1 MADTISPIS
10 SPTPPSIPGNVSTLV
25 SPDILA
31 NLKTSEKPKAF
42 GDQLLKAGLAAGA
55 NAALN
60 STILKLYKEKADL
73 IREGFELSSNH
84 KKKLQQLEKQHT
96 PAKKVVNGQ
105 VENIPPQ
112 LTDEEYNREV
122 AVEEANYKAAQINL
136 QERKDKNQKAID
148 DYIKDP
154 FAKQKKEKEKREKN
168 IDKEIKKTK
177 EEEQQARKQNRKA
190 VLKNAKK
197 TIVPILTL
205 LLTDK
210 IAEVISQN
218 DVIQELVDKTNAII
232 EDANTSNDPSKLNN
246 AKTVRDNAIKVI
258 ESNESKIIKINDQI
272 QRISFWITISSAI
285 VSILSAIAIP
295 TAPVPILTN
304 IITKIIQLLE
314 KANKIVLALSALL
327 PTIIVSLE
335 KAIQIL
341 AELKAQ
347 LLPINGILETNSS
360 NLLPLNITFGTSD
373 FPEYKGFKF
382 ALREE
387 NNPKFEVRGNK
398 RHYAVAINKQNIEQL
413 KSDSSF
419 TLDPNDLI
427 EQLKLVIDQQNL
439 QG

>member
-1 MADTISPIS
+1 MADIVSPIS
-10 SPTPPSIPGNVSTLV
+10 SPTPPQIPGNVSTLV

-31 NLKTSEKPKAF
+31 NLKTSEKPKSF
-42 GDQLLKAGLAAGA
+42 GDQLLIPGLAAGA

-60 STILKLYKEKADL
+60 STIGKLYKEKADL
-73 IREGFELSSNH
+73 IKEGIELDINH
-84 KKKLQQLEKQHT
+84 QSTLLKYENQYNIDKKQAGDDPQKLSEAEKSYRD
-96 PAKKVVNGQ
+96 A
-105 VENIPPQ
+105 
-112 LTDEEYNREV
+112 V
-122 AVEEANYKAAQINL
+122 AIEEANYKAAQLNL
-136 QERKDKNQKAID
+136 QERKDKNQKDID
-148 DYIKDP
+148 NYLKDP
-154 FAKQKKEKEKREKN
+154 FAKQKEKIKKRKEARAKLKQRTKKEK
-168 IDKEIKKTK
+168 
-177 EEEQQARKQNRKA
+177 QASRKA
-190 VLKNAKK
+190 KRKAILRNAKK

-218 DVIQELVDKTNAII
+218 DVIQELVNKTNAII
-232 EDANTSNDPSKLNN
+232 EDANASNDPTKLEN
-246 AKTVRDNAIKVI
+246 AKVVRDNAVRVI
-258 ESNESKIIKINDQI
+258 QSNEDKIIKINDQI
-272 QRISFWITISSAI
+272 QRISIYITIFSTIIAI
-285 VSILSAIAIP
+285 LTAIPIP
-295 TAPVPILTN
+295 TAVPPGIGIPVN
-304 IITKIIQLLE
+304 VITKIVVILE

-341 AELKAQ
+341 EELKAQ
-347 LLPINGILETNSS
+347 LLPINGELE
-360 NLLPLNITFGTSD
+360 LKLPPTPVTFGTAD
-373 FPEYKGFKF
+373 YGEYKGFKF

-398 RHYAVAINKQNIEQL
+398 RHFAVAINKQNIEQL